1 MTDPRDTGDR
11 HPDAALSGLAALTR
25 LLNDRTPPLRLAFDA
40 EPGNAFPL
48 YPQMAVLPYFRQTW
62 AALRLDGQMR
72 RSLEYVPENA
82 GPLNSRS
89 LVHRALSLMQETA
102 PGYLQHLL
110 AYVDALDNLGAAA
123 AATPSATVP
132 SASASAAPARK
143 SAKSATKT
151 PAKSVPRRTGSR

>member
-1 MTDPRDTGDR
+1 
-11 HPDAALSGLAALTR
+11 LTR
-25 LLNDRTPPLRLAFDA
+25 LLNDRTPPLALAFDA
-40 EPGNAFPL
+40 APGEAAPV
-48 YPQMAVLPYFRQTW
+48 YPHMAVLPYFRQTW

-110 AYVDALDNLGAAA
+110 AYVDALDNLGAV
-123 AATPSATVP
+123 T
-132 SASASAAPARK
+132 APAPVGGAPSSSTAAGPTRK
-143 SAKSATKT
+143 STKNPTKSPAKSA
-151 PAKSVPRRTGSR
+151 PRRAGSR